1 MKLIMSVFSV
11 WSVPRRRRSM
21 SDTEPTDNKPSLL
34 ERLGALTESRDGR
47 VALLAAACYL
57 LLFNVSPLL
66 PLSGYSV
73 IAALTLVSLILVLLF
88 TVTAARAMRTGRAS
102 NVSLVLAGLLAVPY
116 VLMKLLSTQF
126 PEWNWQ
132 SILQSPLVVAY
143 FRLLSIPG
151 VIGLFLI
158 WFATCVGVLI
168 ARLVREMKI
177 LLPMAVVLAL
187 VDLYVVFG
195 GGLVTQAQSGNAPVA
210 AAAAN
215 ALTVALPAASPK
227 TGAAP
232 MQLAVGFAD
241 FLFIA
246 TFFTCFARFGVPS
259 RRTFITLCIVLTGYM
274 MIVAI
279 REVSLPALVP
289 IAVVIIGM
297 NLRHFRYSREE
308 SFAMLYA
315 GIIVAAVLGFLVVRS
330 QPTRETA
337 RSSRTPQDRRLK

>member
-210 AAAAN
+210 
-215 ALTVALPAASPK
+215 LPAASPK